1 MRGTEQKNGREFV
14 LGRRGTSVARA
25 RHGPAGGGWGWGER
39 VRGIPMPRKK
49 GGIYRRDWIIG
60 DSLFLLVFPSRV
72 PFQFTRPIYRLSLQL
87 IIPSYVPPFFA
98 DHPFSEP
105 CVLYLID

>member
-1 MRGTEQKNGREFV
+1 MAANLFWVGEGRALHERGTAPQ
-14 LGRRGTSVARA
+14 
-25 RHGPAGGGWGWGER
+25 GGIRER

-98 DHPFSEP
+98 DHPSSEP
-105 CVLYLID
+105 YVLYLID